1 MQNMAKEKVCVKL
14 QLKKI
19 RYERQLELV
28 KQTDI
33 KMLKLIK
40 INFKEKIAI
49 IM

>member
-19 RYERQLELV
+19 SYERQLELV

-33 KMLKLIK
+33 EMLKLIK